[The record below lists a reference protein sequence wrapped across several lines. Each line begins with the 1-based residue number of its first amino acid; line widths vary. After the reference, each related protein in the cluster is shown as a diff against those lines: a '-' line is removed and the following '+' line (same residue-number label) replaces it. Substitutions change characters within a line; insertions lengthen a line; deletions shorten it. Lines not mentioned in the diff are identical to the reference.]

1 MSGILSR
8 HVTRSLLVRTLTVRS
23 IQYHT
28 GPEADRR
35 ARESPASLGSQARLP
50 APSPLRTVRASFPA
64 YSSSLCQG
72 IFRHPLSQ
80 LISGVLLNSMTTGM
94 VQLNVARCNR
104 PTVGSFHNEAG
115 DPRGTYCDR
124 FLTGRT
130 QAILP
135 QPDPVELRAAPWQ
148 VHHPLAPSGLEVWF
162 PLWVVRIGPGLDL
175 DMPL

>member
-1 MSGILSR
+1 MQAHWEGL
-8 HVTRSLLVRTLTVRS
+8 LLVSELYPLWS
-23 IQYHT
+23 
-28 GPEADRR
+28 EADRR

-115 DPRGTYCDR
+115 DPRGTYGYR

-148 VHHPLAPSGLEVWF
+148 G
-162 PLWVVRIGPGLDL
+162 
-175 DMPL
+175 